1 MAPMIVLIDFLTGDF
16 RMKLVEKQ
24 MEKAMKVVI
33 CSHRR
38 YRKRRK
44 DKAKHQVSV
53 TGKGSNHSVRIENKR
68 REQAAHV

>member
-16 RMKLVEKQ
+16 RVKLVEKH

-38 YRKRRK
+38 YRKRKK
-44 DKAKHQVSV
+44 DKVKHQVSI
-53 TGKGSNHSVRIENKR
+53 TDKGSNH
-68 REQAAHV
+68 